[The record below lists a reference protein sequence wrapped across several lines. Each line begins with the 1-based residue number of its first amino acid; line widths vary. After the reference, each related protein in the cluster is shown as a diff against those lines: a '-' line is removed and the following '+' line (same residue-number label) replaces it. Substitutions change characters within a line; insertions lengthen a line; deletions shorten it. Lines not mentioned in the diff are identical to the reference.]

1 MFARTPIWLVTLASA
16 VFLALITAP
25 VQAGPMPTD
34 LKVYVARV
42 KEMYPEAEVT
52 SGFYDWRAV
61 SMYRSSAGL
70 HLGYDIALNAGRSV
84 PAGWSGTVVALV
96 PWTDTE
102 YGICVELPTGY
113 RVTYGHLFPTVKE
126 GDVIAAG
133 QFVGTV
139 ARDHVDIKVKDGSGG
154 YFDWGAAVGV
164 LGGSN
169 AWVPGGASAGL
180 LPAPPWMG
188 GASGAPVGMSVDAL
202 VERYRAQVAEL
213 ASREADR
220 DRVRLVIQA
229 VTAFMS
235 LESQG
240 LPQAESQMLAWY
252 RAADENKVSEAQVEA
267 LSLTVKARRSRVT
280 RLGYLIAARQRD
292 LAEKEDAVQSTRAG
306 ADATRTAALKAGAT
320 EARLVAIDI
329 EARKGAPAKVAATPV
344 DDRVREAAS
353 RYALLKS
360 RYPGGCSQTD
370 LEEAQKTLQRLRV
383 AQGLYGLGCRNDAH
397 ELGW

>member
-1 MFARTPIWLVTLASA
+1 MFARTPILLVTLASA
-16 VFLALITAP
+16 VLLALISTPA
-25 VQAGPMPTD
+25 QAGPAPTD

-42 KEMYPEAEVT
+42 REMYPEAEVT

-70 HLGYDIALNAGRSV
+70 HLGYDIALNAGRAV
-84 PAGWSGTVVALV
+84 PAGWSGTVVALI

-126 GDVIAAG
+126 GDVITAG

-154 YFDWGAAVGV
+154 YFDWGVAVGV

-180 LPAPPWMG
+180 LPAPPWMRG
-188 GASGAPVGMSVDAL
+188 TSAPVGLSVDAL
-202 VERYRAQVAEL
+202 VERYRMQVVETAT
-213 ASREADR
+213 REAER
-220 DRVRLVIQA
+220 DRVRKVIRSIA
-229 VTAFMS
+229 AFQNV
-235 LESQG
+235 ESQG

-292 LAEKEDAVQSTRAG
+292 LAEREEALRSARAS
-306 ADATRTAALKAGAT
+306 ADATRAAALQAGAT
-320 EARLVAIDI
+320 EARLVAIDAD
-329 EARKGAPAKVAATPV
+329 ARKSVSVKIATTPV
-344 DDRVREAAS
+344 DDRVREAES

-370 LEEAQKTLQRLRV
+370 LEEASKTLQRLRV
-383 AQGLYGLGCRNDAH
+383 AQGLYELGCRNDAH